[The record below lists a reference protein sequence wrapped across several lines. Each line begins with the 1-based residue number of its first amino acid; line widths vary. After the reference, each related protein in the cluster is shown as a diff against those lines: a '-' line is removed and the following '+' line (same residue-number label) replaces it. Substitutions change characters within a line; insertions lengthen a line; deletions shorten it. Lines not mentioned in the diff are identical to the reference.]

1 MKILL
6 LTCLLASALA
16 APAEKNKRNVLP
28 GDPRYDAQ
36 HDHHHHH
43 HHEDHDHQ
51 QNEIEIAK
59 ALGGYVGTYDSTL
72 TEYGIPGFQPG
83 TPISSNNFVNTNFD
97 AGKTNINAYEVE
109 IGGAQN
115 AKQIESVT
123 ESSLSL
129 PKVKSVTVVQSQG
142 ISQAD
147 DLAQSG
153 NFGISKGQANNLDN
167 TVISTT
173 AASVETSSVPSA
185 YTEEVTKAFSGDGI
199 STVGNFESPFQS
211 EISSSFGPSFDSG
224 LSTSLEDP
232 AFYSLPSTATPFSAA
247 DVSTF
252 EQAGFNP
259 FGSSFGLSSD
269 ASKGSS
275 VSADAGKVIAES
287 APKKINISTET
298 VTRGFGSAND
308 GLATPFQPQFSSSF
322 GADFNSRLGS
332 SFRSSS
338 PYSSSLGATPS
349 SAADV
354 STFEQAGF
362 NPFGSSFGLSSDAS
376 KGSSVSADAGKVIA
390 ESAPKKI
397 NISTETVTRGF
408 GSANDG
414 LATPFQPQFSSSF
427 GADFNSRLG
436 SSFRSSSPYSSSLGA
451 TPSSAA
457 DVSTFEQAGFNPFG
471 SSFGL
476 SSDASKGSSVSAD
489 AGKVIAES
497 APKKINISTETV
509 TRGFG
514 SANDG
519 LATPFQPQFSSSF
532 GADFNS
538 RLGSSFRSS
547 SPYSSSLGATP
558 SSAADVS
565 TFEQAGFNP
574 FGSSFGLSSDASK
587 GSSVSADAGK
597 VIAESAP
604 KKINIS
610 TETVT
615 RGFGSANDGLAT
627 PFQPQFSSSFGADF
641 NSRLGSSFRSSSPYS
656 SSLGATPSSAA
667 DVSTF
672 EQAGFNP
679 FGSSFGLSSDA
690 SKGSSVSADAGKVI
704 AESAPKKI
712 NISTET
718 VTRGFGSANDGLA
731 TPFQPQF
738 SSSFGADFNSRLG
751 SSFRSSSPYSS
762 SLGATPFST
771 TSFNTFKQSGYNPS
785 FGSSLSSN
793 INNESATLTS
803 NAKAESKAQSKAASS
818 DYSKKIIE
826 STSTNI
832 ETAAKTFPA
841 SFGSS
846 VDSFTAP
853 VKSKSDSFFR
863 SSTNTRLSPSFG
875 STSDFGTFTQGS
887 YKPSFGSSFSFSSEA
902 NKGSTKSTSATNIA
916 SKSGSSKAYPDASK
930 TTVKSA
936 ANAAKSFTDT
946 ISTKSGLDID
956 NLSPPLETNYGSSL
970 GSTFGSGFSSI
981 EGPSVYSTSFGAS
994 PSDTLGFNRF
1004 QQVQYNPSL
1013 KQTYT
1018 YTPSIEGYNNN
1029 FGIYNNNYG
1038 RVNGYQD
1045 ADYRTY
1051 PTGVRSYSG
1060 FEQSL
1065 KDTTLNGNA
1074 QVSYPQSYSS
1084 DLTGG
1089 VRYVA
1094 PQSFQ
1099 YQSVFPTPQSVTP
1112 SPFPTTVSVTEAP
1125 TQFKFDSAQ
1134 SYLSPS
1140 IEQAVQPNF
1149 YVSPN
1154 QQELFKN
1161 YQSTV
1166 FSVEP
1171 TPATFPRLSQ
1181 PEVKI
1186 SESSLSGIN
1195 QQTDA
1200 EGGYIY

>member
-43 HHEDHDHQ
+43 HHEDHDHH

-83 TPISSNNFVNTNFD
+83 TPISSNNFVSTNFD

-109 IGGAQN
+109 IGGAKN

-129 PKVKSVTVVQSQG
+129 PKVNSVTVVQSQG

-153 NFGISKGQANNLDN
+153 NFGISKGEANKLDN

-185 YTEEVTKAFSGDGI
+185 YIEEVTKAFSGDGI

-232 AFYSLPSTATPFSAA
+232 AFYSLPSTAAPFSAV

-269 ASKGSS
+269 ANKGSS
-275 VSADAGKVIAES
+275 VSADASKVTAES
-287 APKKINISTET
+287 ASTKIKSSTET
-298 VTRGFGSAND
+298 V
-308 GLATPFQPQFSSSF
+308 SS
-322 GADFNSRLGS
+322 
-332 SFRSSS
+332 
-338 PYSSSLGATPS
+338 
-349 SAADV
+349 
-354 STFEQAGF
+354 
-362 NPFGSSFGLSSDAS
+362 
-376 KGSSVSADAGKVIA
+376 
-390 ESAPKKI
+390 
-397 NISTETVTRGF
+397 
-408 GSANDG
+408 
-414 LATPFQPQFSSSF
+414 
-427 GADFNSRLG
+427 
-436 SSFRSSSPYSSSLGA
+436 
-451 TPSSAA
+451 
-457 DVSTFEQAGFNPFG
+457 
-471 SSFGL
+471 
-476 SSDASKGSSVSAD
+476 
-489 AGKVIAES
+489 
-497 APKKINISTETV
+497 
-509 TRGFG
+509 
-514 SANDG
+514 
-519 LATPFQPQFSSSF
+519 
-532 GADFNS
+532 
-538 RLGSSFRSS
+538 
-547 SPYSSSLGATP
+547 
-558 SSAADVS
+558 
-565 TFEQAGFNP
+565 
-574 FGSSFGLSSDASK
+574 
-587 GSSVSADAGK
+587 
-597 VIAESAP
+597 
-604 KKINIS
+604 
-610 TETVT
+610 
-615 RGFGSANDGLAT
+615 
-627 PFQPQFSSSFGADF
+627 
-641 NSRLGSSFRSSSPYS
+641 
-656 SSLGATPSSAA
+656 
-667 DVSTF
+667 
-672 EQAGFNP
+672 
-679 FGSSFGLSSDA
+679 
-690 SKGSSVSADAGKVI
+690 
-704 AESAPKKI
+704 
-712 NISTET
+712 
-718 VTRGFGSANDGLA
+718 GFGSANDGLA

-803 NAKAESKAQSKAASS
+803 NAKAESKAQSEAASS
-818 DYSKKIIE
+818 DYSKKI

-863 SSTNTRLSPSFG
+863 SSTNTRLSPSLG

-1084 DLTGG
+1084 GLTGG

>member
-43 HHEDHDHQ
+43 HHEDHDHH

-83 TPISSNNFVNTNFD
+83 TPINSNNFVNTNFD

-287 APKKINISTET
+287 ASKKINISTDT

-338 PYSSSLGATPS
+338 P
-349 SAADV
+349 
-354 STFEQAGF
+354 F
-362 NPFGSSFGLSSDAS
+362 
-376 KGSSVSADAGKVIA
+376 
-390 ESAPKKI
+390 
-397 NISTETVTRGF
+397 
-408 GSANDG
+408 
-414 LATPFQPQFSSSF
+414 
-427 GADFNSRLG
+427 
-436 SSFRSSSPYSSSLGA
+436 
-451 TPSSAA
+451 
-457 DVSTFEQAGFNPFG
+457 
-471 SSFGL
+471 
-476 SSDASKGSSVSAD
+476 
-489 AGKVIAES
+489 
-497 APKKINISTETV
+497 
-509 TRGFG
+509 
-514 SANDG
+514 
-519 LATPFQPQFSSSF
+519 
-532 GADFNS
+532 
-538 RLGSSFRSS
+538 
-547 SPYSSSLGATP
+547 
-558 SSAADVS
+558 
-565 TFEQAGFNP
+565 
-574 FGSSFGLSSDASK
+574 
-587 GSSVSADAGK
+587 
-597 VIAESAP
+597 
-604 KKINIS
+604 
-610 TETVT
+610 
-615 RGFGSANDGLAT
+615 
-627 PFQPQFSSSFGADF
+627 
-641 NSRLGSSFRSSSPYS
+641 
-656 SSLGATPSSAA
+656 
-667 DVSTF
+667 
-672 EQAGFNP
+672 
-679 FGSSFGLSSDA
+679 
-690 SKGSSVSADAGKVI
+690 
-704 AESAPKKI
+704 
-712 NISTET
+712 
-718 VTRGFGSANDGLA
+718 
-731 TPFQPQF
+731 
-738 SSSFGADFNSRLG
+738 
-751 SSFRSSSPYSS
+751 SS

-793 INNESATLTS
+793 INNESTTLTS

-902 NKGSTKSTSATNIA
+902 NKGSTKSTSATSIA